1 MLEVDLQKPD
11 AHVAASILNRCAE
24 YGAAASVKIF
34 RAPVPFAII
43 GMVNPQ
49 DSVEVAERLEACSFG
64 PYVILNL
71 EHAPVA
77 ANA

>member
-1 MLEVDLQKPD
+1 MLEVDLQTPD
-11 AHVAASILNRCAE
+11 EQVAASILNRCAR
-24 YGAAASVKIF
+24 YGAAVSVKVF

-49 DSVEVAERLEACSFG
+49 DSVEVAERLQASSFG
-64 PYVILNL
+64 AYVILNL

-77 ANA
+77 TRA

>member
-1 MLEVDLQKPD
+1 MLEVDLQKSD
-11 AHVAASILNRCAE
+11 AYIAASILSRCAE
-24 YGAAASVKIF
+24 YGEAASVRII

-49 DSVEVAERLEACSFG
+49 DSVEVAERLDACSFG

-71 EHAPVA
+71 EHASIA
-77 ANA
+77 GNA